1 MIPIGIGTLFK
12 KVICMK
18 MKKKIIIVGA
28 TGTMGK
34 HLTRAFEKE
43 HEIIKVASKG
53 GDVQTDITSAESI
66 ECMYKQVGAF
76 DALICTAGPTYVG
89 PWKEMTATEFRK
101 GIEGKLMGQINLVL
115 IGQHY
120 INPKGSFSLISG
132 ALTHD
137 PQLNFANAS
146 AANGAVEAFVR
157 AAAIELENGIRIN
170 AVSPTVIEDSPH
182 YFPFFPGDI
191 PVTMQ
196 QLEYGFRKSVFGGN
210 TGQVIKPY

>member
-1 MIPIGIGTLFK
+1 M
-12 KVICMK
+12 
-18 MKKKIIIVGA
+18 KIIIVGA
-28 TGTMGK
+28 SGTMGK
-34 HLTRAFEKE
+34 HLTSAFEKE
-43 HEIIKVASKG
+43 HEVIKAASES
-53 GDVQTDITSAESI
+53 GDIQVDITSTKSI
-66 ECMYKQVGAF
+66 ESMYKQAGAF
-76 DALICTAGPTYVG
+76 VALISTAGPTYVG
-89 PWKEMTATEFRK
+89 PWKKMTDKEFRK

-120 INPKGSFSLISG
+120 INPKGSFSLITG

-146 AANGAVEAFVR
+146 AANGAVEGFVR

-170 AVSPTVIEDSPH
+170 AVSPTVIENSPQ

-196 QLEYGFRKSVFGGN
+196 QLEYGFRKAVFGAN
-210 TGQVIKPY
+210 TGQIIKL

>member
-1 MIPIGIGTLFK
+1 M
-12 KVICMK
+12 
-18 MKKKIIIVGA
+18 KIIIVGA

-34 HLTRAFEKE
+34 HLTTALENE
-43 HEIIKVASKG
+43 HEIIKASSKG
-53 GDVQTDITSAESI
+53 ADIKIDITSVESI
-66 ECMYKQVGAF
+66 ENMYRQAGAF

-89 PWKEMTATEFRK
+89 PWKKMTDKEFRK
-101 GIEGKLMGQINLVL
+101 GVDGKMMGQINLVL

-120 INPKGSFSLISG
+120 INPKGSFSLITG

-170 AVSPTVIEDSPH
+170 AVSPTVIESSPH

-196 QLEYGFRKSVFGGN
+196 QLEYGFRKSVFGAN
-210 TGQVIKPY
+210 TGQIIKPY

>member
-1 MIPIGIGTLFK
+1 M
-12 KVICMK
+12 
-18 MKKKIIIVGA
+18 KIIIVGA
-28 TGTMGK
+28 TGTMGM
-34 HLTRAFEKE
+34 HLTNAFEKE
-43 HEIIKVASKG
+43 HEVVKAASQG
-53 GDVQTDITSAESI
+53 GDIRVDITSAESI
-66 ECMYKQVGAF
+66 ENMYKQAGAF

-89 PWKEMTATEFRK
+89 PWKKMTDKEFRK
-101 GIEGKLMGQINLVL
+101 GLEGKLMGQINLVL

-120 INPKGSFSLISG
+120 INHKGSFSLITG
-132 ALTHD
+132 ALTHE

-170 AVSPTVIEDSPH
+170 AVSPTVIENSPH
-182 YFPFFPGDI
+182 YFPYFPGDI

-196 QLEYGFRKSVFGGN
+196 QLEYGFRKAVFGAN